1 MKYYIVALFDE
12 DSYES
17 IVPIQRNLSK
27 KFRGNRH
34 SPMPYIVLDIL
45 DNPNI
50 DKLYT
55 VIDKIIKP
63 YKKFK
68 IELCDDVSIS
78 DTMKTINLKILNE
91 GYIKKINRSL
101 KDTLEL
107 HGIHP
112 KNFNNELSISLAH
125 INYFNKDN
133 KRNSDIACDLVKKD
147 DKNITL
153 KINKLE
159 IWKISNNKRE
169 TCIKSYPLKAF

>member
-1 MKYYIVALFDE
+1 MKYYVVALFDE
-12 DSYES
+12 DSYET
-17 IVPIQRNLSK
+17 ITPIQRNLSK

-34 SPMPYIVLDIL
+34 SPMPYIALNIL
-45 DNPNI
+45 DNPNVE
-50 DKLYT
+50 KLYT

-101 KDTLEL
+101 RNTLEL
-107 HGIHP
+107 YGIHS
-112 KNFNNELSISLAH
+112 KNNINELSISLANV
-125 INYFNKDN
+125 NYINKDN
-133 KRNSDIACDLVKKD
+133 KRNNDIACDLVKKD

-153 KINKLE
+153 KVNKFE
-159 IWKISNNKRE
+159 IWKISNNKKE
-169 TCIKSYPLKAF
+169 TCIKSYSLKAF